1 MKISKK
7 SGKIQGIL
15 QNFLGNKKNGFKAL
29 TVFLHY
35 TYAVG
40 ILSTINTSSVN
51 NINNDLCYYI
61 KLLFQQNIMIPKS
74 G

>member
-7 SGKIQGIL
+7 PGKIQGIL

-29 TVFLHY
+29 AVFLHY

-40 ILSTINTSSVN
+40 IL
-51 NINNDLCYYI
+51 ND
-61 KLLFQQNIMIPKS
+61 
-74 G
+74 

>member
-1 MKISKK
+1 MKLSKK
-7 SGKIQGIL
+7 PGKIQGIL

-29 TVFLHY
+29 AVFLHY

-40 ILSTINTSSVN
+40 ILTINTSSVN